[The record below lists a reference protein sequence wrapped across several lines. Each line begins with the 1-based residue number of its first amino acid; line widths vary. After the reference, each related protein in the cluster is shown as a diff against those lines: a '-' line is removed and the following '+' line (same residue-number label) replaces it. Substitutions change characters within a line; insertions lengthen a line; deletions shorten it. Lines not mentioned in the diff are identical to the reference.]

1 MVVGPYTC
9 KAIRITDNF
18 NLDLAKW
25 VGVEDSP
32 YREQIVPQ
40 GEEIA
45 GVYGGHN
52 QVGWNCIM
60 NFGFITANYPRGSPK
75 VSPKGS
81 PRASMN

>member
-25 VGVEDSP
+25 VGVEDTP

-40 GEEIA
+40 GEEIV
-45 GVYGGHN
+45 GVYGGHD
-52 QVGWNCIM
+52 
-60 NFGFITANYPRGSPK
+60 
-75 VSPKGS
+75 
-81 PRASMN
+81 